1 MRISQKTLILF
12 LLGIFTLTAEAGGNA
27 PAQKSPHVK
36 LQTNLGDIML
46 ELNPEKAPISVE
58 NFLRYV
64 NEGFYNDTLFH
75 RVINHFMIQ
84 GGGFDTHFKLK
95 PTHDPIRNEA
105 DNGLKNEAGTI
116 AMARTSDPDSA
127 TSQFFINTVNN
138 DSLNHRGKDRQ
149 SWGYAVFGHVIEG
162 MDVVNAIQQVETGRQ
177 GRYSDVPL
185 EPVIIQ
191 KATVVNN

>member
-1 MRISQKTLILF
+1 MRISQKTLVLL
-12 LLGIFTLTAEAGGNA
+12 LLGVFALTAEAGSGTTA
-27 PAQKSPHVK
+27 KKPPRVK
-36 LQTNLGDIML
+36 LQTNLGDIVI

-64 NEGFYNDTLFH
+64 NEGFYNGTLFH
-75 RVINHFMIQ
+75 RVINGFMIQ
-84 GGGFDTHFKLK
+84 GGGFDTDFKLK
-95 PTHDPIRNEA
+95 STHSAIQNEA